1 MQSFANLLRDGKI
14 RAWSKAV
21 FLFILF
27 LSLGSGTLHSQA
39 IGGGQI
45 QGTVTDGTGSAV
57 SGATVLATQTE
68 SGLQRT
74 VTSEADGGYNL
85 PSLPVGPYTLK
96 VTAAGFST
104 YDQSGI
110 VIQVGNELR
119 VDVKLQVG
127 GVAQTVQVT
136 AAASMVQTEDQSIS
150 QVVDRQRTVDLP
162 LNGRQATQLILLTP
176 GTAIA
181 PATDLASSKNYPSA
195 VTYSVAGAQA
205 TNINYLMDASDNND
219 AFTNVNLP
227 FPFPDAIQEFSVQ
240 TSGLSAQY
248 GVHPGAVVNAVTRAG
263 GNSFHGTLFEFFR
276 NGDMNAKNHFSTK
289 QDTLKRNQYGGVLG
303 GPIRKDK
310 LFFFGGYQGTRT
322 RQQTNAVTSFVP
334 TTAMLNGDFSAYA
347 GASCQSGGVA
357 KQLINPLTGT
367 GFPNNQVPVS
377 QLNSSALALF
387 KYIPLATNPCGKL
400 VYGLPLPQ
408 NEDQYIA
415 RIDWTASAKQTVFGR
430 YYLTHFTQP
439 PSFGGNLLNTQNPAL
454 DDRVQSF
461 TLGHTYTLTSNL
473 VSSLHLGWTRNI
485 VSRNIAPDVIN
496 PNTLGIQSYAPI
508 KNYLYMNI
516 SNAFTVACG
525 TCESLL
531 NSTNGFNVL
540 EDMFW
545 TKGMHHFSFGLNYLH
560 NQLVSDGVNNA
571 NGQFNFTGQY
581 TKDGLVDFM
590 IGQIQSLYQGNNSGV
605 DFRKNYAGLYFQDS
619 IQFSPRFTLN
629 AGLRWATGL
638 PATETTGRGAQFS
651 AAGFA
656 AGTKSIVYPTAPAGV
671 YFYGDPGVPHGYYH
685 GKWNRIEPRFGVVF
699 DPRGQGKESIR
710 ASYSLGFQ
718 EPPLYYN
725 SRYAAMPPWGDS
737 VTLTPPPGNLTTPY
751 AGYPGGNPYPKPF
764 PPTAT
769 NAYFPTSGTY
779 FVLPPNL
786 QQAYSQNWNLSVQ
799 KQFLKD
805 WALTAT
811 YLGTRVLHNSY
822 GNEQNPAIYYPGKS
836 TGVAGSCGT
845 LSPVP
850 AAGTNCSTTG
860 NTNARRVLSGINPT
874 QGAYFT
880 EVTEAYTGMGSNFNG
895 LLLTVQH
902 RFSQYFTLLSNYTYS
917 HCLSGPPENGDNA
930 GDQFQDP
937 AHPQRDYSNCGSDL
951 RHNFVNSAIIR
962 SSTGGSYTHQL
973 LLSGWQIAPI
983 VTATTGVPFTVTTGT
998 DASLTGVGNDRPNLI
1013 GKPRAQNTKITTWLN
1028 RASFAANTAGTY
1040 GQTRPYEFYGPHYTD
1055 VDTALSKYIPLHE
1068 ALQLE
1073 ARAECFNCF
1082 NHTNYANPGGAI
1094 NGNGTGVT
1102 DPGTALSAATFGT
1115 ITAANPPRILQL
1127 SLKMDF

>member
-1 MQSFANLLRDGKI
+1 MRSFCISAFSRTGFTRHTKNTWKP
-14 RAWSKAV
+14 AY
-21 FLFILF
+21 LF
-27 LSLGSGTLHSQA
+27 LLLLLLPGNQLLHGQA

-45 QGTVTDGTGSAV
+45 QGAVTDETGSAV
-57 SGATVLATQTE
+57 SGATVEAVQTE
-68 SGLQRT
+68 SGLHRI
-74 VTSEADGGYNL
+74 VTSGDDGGYNL

-96 VTAAGFST
+96 VTATGFST
-104 YDQSGI
+104 YNQSGI
-110 VIQVGNELR
+110 VIQVGNQLR

-127 GVAQTVQVT
+127 GVSQTVQVQS
-136 AAASMVQTEDQSIS
+136 AASMVQTEDQSIT

-176 GTAIA
+176 GTANA
-181 PATDLASSKNYPSA
+181 PATDLATSKNYPSA
-195 VTYSVAGAQA
+195 VTLSVAGAQA
-205 TNINYLMDASDNND
+205 TNINYLMDAADNND

-240 TSGLSAQY
+240 TSGLSPQY
-248 GVHPGAVVNAVTRAG
+248 GVHPGAVVNIVTRAG

-322 RQQTNAVTSFVP
+322 RQQTNAYTSFVP
-334 TTAMLNGDFSAYA
+334 TTAMFNGDFSKYTTKALRDPATLLPYP
-347 GASCQSGGVA
+347 
-357 KQLINPLTGT
+357 K
-367 GFPNNQVPVS
+367 NQIPTS
-377 QLNSSALALF
+377 QFNASALALF
-387 KYIPLATNPCGKL
+387 KYIPLATADNGKL
-400 VYGLPLPQ
+400 VYPLSLPQ

-415 RIDWTASAKQTVFGR
+415 RIDWTATTKQTVFGR

-439 PSFGGNLLNTQNPAL
+439 GTFAGNLLNTQNPTL

-461 TLGHTYTLTSNL
+461 TLGHTYTLTSSL
-473 VSSLHLGWTRNI
+473 VSSFHLGWTRNI
-485 VSRNIAPDVIN
+485 VIRDIAPDVIN

-531 NSTNGFNVL
+531 NSTNGYNVL

-545 TKGMHHFSFGLNYLH
+545 TKGMHHFSFGGNYLR

-581 TKDGLVDFM
+581 SGDGLVDFM
-590 IGQIQSLYQGNNSGV
+590 LGRVQSLYQGNNSGV
-605 DFRKNYAGLYFQDS
+605 DFRKNYGALYFQDS
-619 IQFSPRFTLN
+619 IQFSPRLTVN

-638 PATETTGRGAQFS
+638 PAIETTGRGAQFS
-651 AAGFA
+651 LPGFT
-656 AGTKSIVYPTAPAGV
+656 AGTRSVVYPTAPPGV

-685 GKWNRIEPRFGVVF
+685 GKWNRLEPRFGIVF

-764 PPTAT
+764 PPTAS
-769 NAYFPTSGTY
+769 NAFFPTSGTF

-786 QQAYSQNWNLSVQ
+786 QQAYTQNWNLSVQ
-799 KQFLKD
+799 KQFLTD

-822 GNEQNPAIYYPGKS
+822 GNEQNPAVYYPGTS
-836 TGVAGSCGT
+836 TGAAGSCGT

-850 AAGTNCSTTG
+850 ASGTCSTTQ
-860 NTNARRVLSGINPT
+860 NTNARRVLSGVNAA

-880 EVTEAYTGMGSNFNG
+880 QVTQAYTGMGSNFNG
-895 LLLTVQH
+895 LLVTVQH
-902 RFSQYFTLLSNYTYS
+902 RFNKYFTLLSNYTYS
-917 HCLSGPPENGDNA
+917 HCLSGPAENGDNA

-937 AHPQRDYSNCGSDL
+937 AHPNRDYSNCGSDL
-951 RHNFVNSAIIR
+951 RHNFVTSAIIR
-962 SSTGGSYTHQL
+962 SSANGTYTRQL
-973 LLSGWQIAPI
+973 LLGGWQLAPI
-983 VTATTGVPFTVTTGT
+983 ITATTGVPFTATTGT
-998 DASLTGVGNDRPNLI
+998 DASLTAVGQDRPNLI
-1013 GKPRAQNTKITTWLN
+1013 GNPRAKNTPITTWLN
-1028 RASFAANTAGTY
+1028 KASFVANTAGTY
-1040 GQTRPYEFYGPHYTD
+1040 GQTRPFEFYGPHYTN

-1102 DPGTALSAATFGT
+1102 NPGTALSSASTFGI

>member
-1 MQSFANLLRDGKI
+1 MN
-14 RAWSKAV
+14 V
-21 FLFILF
+21 FRRTELTRRPKNTWKPAYLF
-27 LSLGSGTLHSQA
+27 LLLLLLPDNQLLHGQA

-45 QGTVTDGTGSAV
+45 QGTVTDETGSAV
-57 SGATVLATQTE
+57 SGATVEAVQTE
-68 SGLQRT
+68 SGLHRI
-74 VTSEADGGYNL
+74 VTSGGDGGYNL

-96 VTAAGFST
+96 VTATGFST
-104 YDQSGI
+104 YNQSGI

-127 GVAQTVQVT
+127 GVSQTVQVQ

-176 GTAIA
+176 GTANA
-181 PATDLASSKNYPSA
+181 PTTDLASSKNYPSA
-195 VTYSVAGAQA
+195 VTLSVAGAQA

-240 TSGLSAQY
+240 TSGLSPQY
-248 GVHPGAVVNAVTRAG
+248 GVHPGAVVNIVTRSG
-263 GNSFHGTLFEFFR
+263 GNAFHGTLFEFFR

-289 QDTLKRNQYGGVLG
+289 QDTLKRNQFGGVLG
-303 GPIRKDK
+303 GPIRRDK

-322 RQQTNAVTSFVP
+322 RQETNAFTSYVP
-334 TTAMLNGDFSAYA
+334 TQAMLNGDFSSYTT
-347 GASCQSGGVA
+347 
-357 KQLINPLTGT
+357 KQLIIPGTNPVQHYPL
-367 GFPNNQVPVS
+367 NQIPTS
-377 QLNSSALALF
+377 EFNASALALF
-387 KYIPLATNPCGKL
+387 KYIPLATNPTGQL

-408 NEDQYIA
+408 NEDQYIG
-415 RIDWTASAKQTVFGR
+415 RIDWTATSKQTVFGR

-439 PSFGGNLLNTQNPAL
+439 GIFDNNLLNTQNQVL

-461 TLGHTYTLTSNL
+461 TLGHTYTLTSSL
-473 VSSLHLGWTRNI
+473 VSSFHLGWTRNI
-485 VSRNIAPDVIN
+485 ISRNIAPDVIN
-496 PNTLGIQSYAPI
+496 PNTLGIQVYAPI

-525 TCESLL
+525 TCEGLL
-531 NSTNGFNVL
+531 NSTNGYNVL

-545 TKGMHHFSFGLNYLH
+545 TKGRHHFSFGGNYLR
-560 NQLVSDGVNNA
+560 NMLVSNGVNNA
-571 NGQFNFTGQY
+571 NGQFNFTGQF
-581 TKDGLVDFM
+581 TGDGLVDFM
-590 IGQIQSLYQGNNSGV
+590 EGRIQSLYQGNNSGV
-605 DFRKNYAGLYFQDS
+605 DVRKNYGALYFQDS
-619 IQFSPRFTLN
+619 IQFSPRLTVN

-638 PATETTGRGAQFS
+638 PGIETTGRGASFS
-651 AAGFA
+651 QAGFT
-656 AGTKSIVYPTAPAGV
+656 AGTKSIVYPTAPPGV
-671 YFYGDPGVPHGYYH
+671 YFYGDPGIPHGYYH
-685 GKWNRIEPRFGVVF
+685 GKWNRVEPRLGIVF
-699 DPRGQGKESIR
+699 DPRGEGKESIR

-764 PPTAT
+764 PPTAS
-769 NAYFPTSGTY
+769 NAFFPTSGTF
-779 FVLPPNL
+779 FVLPVNL
-786 QQAYSQNWNLSVQ
+786 QQAYSQNWNLSLQ
-799 KQFLKD
+799 KQFLND

-822 GNEQNPAIYYPGKS
+822 GNEQNPAVYYPGTS
-836 TGVAGSCGT
+836 TGAAGSCGT

-850 AAGTNCSTTG
+850 KAGTQCSTTG
-860 NTNARRVLSGINPT
+860 NTNARRVLSGINAT

-880 EVTEAYTGMGSNFNG
+880 QVTQAYTGMGSNFNG
-895 LLLTVQH
+895 LLVTVQH

-917 HCLSGPPENGDNA
+917 HCLSGPAENGDNA

-937 AHPQRDYSNCGSDL
+937 AHPNRDYSNCGSDL
-951 RHNFVNSAIIR
+951 RHNFVTSAIVR
-962 SSTGGSYTHQL
+962 SSVGGAYTRQL
-973 LLSGWQIAPI
+973 LLGGWQLAPI

-998 DASLTGVGNDRPNLI
+998 DASLTAVGQDRPNLI
-1013 GKPRAQNTKITTWLN
+1013 GKARAQNAPTTTWLN
-1028 RASFAANTAGTY
+1028 KASFVANANGTY
-1040 GQTRPYEFYGPHYTD
+1040 GTTRPYEFYGPHYTN
-1055 VDTALSKYIPLHE
+1055 VDTALSKFIPLHE

-1094 NGNGTGVT
+1094 NGSGTGVT
-1102 DPGTALSAATFGT
+1102 NPGQAISSKIFGT
-1115 ITAANPPRILQL
+1115 INAANPPRILQL

>member
-57 SGATVLATQTE
+57 SGATVVAVQTE

-289 QDTLKRNQYGGVLG
+289 QDTLKRNQYGGVFG

-347 GASCQSGGVA
+347 GAACQSGGVM
-357 KQLINPLTGT
+357 KQLINPATGANY
-367 GFPNNQVPVS
+367 PNNQVPVA

-408 NEDQYIA
+408 NEDQYIG
-415 RIDWTASAKQTVFGR
+415 RIDWTATAKQTVFGR

-439 PSFGGNLLNTQNPAL
+439 PIFDGNLLNTQNPGL

-461 TLGHTYTLTSNL
+461 TLGHTYTLTSSL

-485 VSRNIAPDVIN
+485 VSRNIAEDVIT

-525 TCESLL
+525 TCEHLL
-531 NSTNGFNVL
+531 NSTNGYNVL

-545 TKGMHHFSFGLNYLH
+545 TRGMHHFSFGLNYLH

-590 IGQIQSLYQGNNSGV
+590 IGRIQSLYQGNNSGV

-651 AAGFA
+651 LPGFT
-656 AGTKSIVYPTAPAGV
+656 AGTKSVVYPTAPAGV
-671 YFYGDPGVPHGYYH
+671 YFYGDQGVPHGYYH
-685 GKWNRIEPRFGVVF
+685 GKWNRIEPRFGLVF

-725 SRYAAMPPWGDS
+725 SRYSAMPPWGDS

-769 NAYFPTSGTY
+769 NAFFPTSGTY

-786 QQAYSQNWNLSVQ
+786 QQAYSQNWNLSLQ
-799 KQFLKD
+799 KQFLND
-805 WALTAT
+805 WAITAT

-822 GNEQNPAIYYPGKS
+822 GNEQNPAAYYPGKS

-860 NTNARRVLSGINPT
+860 NTNARRVLSAINPT

-895 LLLTVQH
+895 LLVTVQH

-962 SSTGGSYTHQL
+962 SAAGGSYTRQL

-1013 GKPRAQNTKITTWLN
+1013 GNPRSQNTKITTWLN

-1055 VDTALSKYIPLHE
+1055 VDTALSKFIPVHE

>member
-1 MQSFANLLRDGKI
+1 MRSFRISAFSRGFTRQTKNTWKL
-14 RAWSKAV
+14 AY
-21 FLFILF
+21 LF
-27 LSLGSGTLHSQA
+27 LLLLPGNQLLHGQA

-45 QGTVTDGTGSAV
+45 QGTVTDETGSAV
-57 SGATVLATQTE
+57 SGATVEAVQTE
-68 SGLQRT
+68 SGLQRV
-74 VTSEADGGYNL
+74 VTSGDDGGYNL

-96 VTAAGFST
+96 VTANGFST
-104 YDQSGI
+104 YNQSGI

-119 VDVKLQVG
+119 IEVKLQVG
-127 GVAQTVQVT
+127 GVSQTVQVQ
-136 AAASMVQTEDQSIS
+136 AAASMVQTEDQSIT

-176 GTAIA
+176 GTAVA

-195 VTYSVAGAQA
+195 VTYSIAGAQA

-240 TSGLSAQY
+240 TSGLSPQY

-334 TTAMLNGDFSAYA
+334 TTAMFNGDFSAYA
-347 GASCQSGGVA
+347 GS
-357 KQLINPLTGT
+357 KQLIIPGTNPVQHYPG
-367 GFPNNQVPVS
+367 NQVPTS
-377 QLNSSALALF
+377 TFNPSALALF
-387 KYIPLATNPCGKL
+387 KYIPLATASSGKL

-415 RIDWTASAKQTVFGR
+415 RIDWTATTKQTVFGR

-461 TLGHTYTLTSNL
+461 TLGHTYTLTSSL
-473 VSSLHLGWTRNI
+473 VSSFHVGWTRNI
-485 VSRNIAPDVIN
+485 VIRNIAPDVIN

-531 NSTNGFNVL
+531 NSTNGYNVL

-545 TKGMHHFSFGLNYLH
+545 TKGMHHFSFGGNYLR
-560 NQLVSDGVNNA
+560 NTLVSDGVNNA

-581 TKDGLVDFM
+581 TGDGLVDFM
-590 IGQIQSLYQGNNSGV
+590 QGRIQSLYQGNNSGV
-605 DFRKNYAGLYFQDS
+605 DFRKNYGALYFQDS
-619 IQFSPRFTLN
+619 IQFSPRFTMN

-638 PATETTGRGAQFS
+638 PAIETTGRGAQFS
-651 AAGFA
+651 LPGFT
-656 AGTKSIVYPTAPAGV
+656 AGTRSTVYPTAPPGV

-685 GKWNRIEPRFGVVF
+685 GKWNRLEPRFGIVF

-764 PPTAT
+764 PPTAS
-769 NAYFPTSGTY
+769 NAFFPTSGTF

-786 QQAYSQNWNLSVQ
+786 QQAYTQNWNLSVQ
-799 KQFLKD
+799 KQFLND

-822 GNEQNPAIYYPGKS
+822 GNEQNPAVYFPGKS
-836 TGVAGSCGT
+836 TGAAGSCGT

-850 AAGTNCSTTG
+850 VAGTNCSTTA
-860 NTNARRVLSGINPT
+860 NTNARRVLSGINAA
-874 QGAYFT
+874 QGAYLT
-880 EVTEAYTGMGSNFNG
+880 QVTQAYTGMGSNFNG
-895 LLLTVQH
+895 LLVTVQH

-937 AHPQRDYSNCGSDL
+937 AHPNRDYSNCGSDL
-951 RHNFVNSAIIR
+951 RHNFVTSAIIR
-962 SSTGGSYTHQL
+962 SSVNGTYTRQL
-973 LLSGWQIAPI
+973 LLGGWQLAPI

-998 DASLTGVGNDRPNLI
+998 DASLTGVGADRPNLI
-1013 GKPRAQNTKITTWLN
+1013 GSPRATNTPITTWLN

-1055 VDTALSKYIPLHE
+1055 VDTALSKFIPLHE

-1094 NGNGTGVT
+1094 NGSGTGVT
-1102 DPGTALSAATFGT
+1102 NPGTALSATSFGT
-1115 ITAANPPRILQL
+1115 ILAANPPRILQL

>member
-1 MQSFANLLRDGKI
+1 MLWA
-14 RAWSKAV
+14 
-21 FLFILF
+21 
-27 LSLGSGTLHSQA
+27 QA
-39 IGGGQI
+39 IGGGSI
-45 QGTVTDGTGSAV
+45 QGAVTDETGSAV
-57 SGATVLATQTE
+57 SGATVEVVQTE
-68 SGLQRT
+68 SGLHRI
-74 VTSEADGGYNL
+74 VTSGGDGGYNL

-96 VTAAGFST
+96 VTSTGFST

-119 VDVKLQVG
+119 IDVKLQVG
-127 GVAQTVQVT
+127 GVSQTVQVQ

-176 GTAIA
+176 GTANA

-195 VTYSVAGAQA
+195 VTLSVAGAQA
-205 TNINYLMDASDNND
+205 TNINYLMDGADNND

-240 TSGLSAQY
+240 TSGLSPQY
-248 GVHPGAVVNAVTRAG
+248 GVHPGAVVNIVTRAG
-263 GNSFHGTLFEFFR
+263 SNSFHGTLFEFFR

-322 RQQTNAVTSFVP
+322 RQETNAFTSYVP
-334 TTAMLNGDFSAYA
+334 TAAMYTGDFSSYA
-347 GASCQSGGVA
+347 GS
-357 KQLINPLTGT
+357 KKLTVPNT
-367 GFPNNQVPVS
+367 SPVQYFPNNQISPT
-377 QLNSSALALF
+377 LFNPSALALLT
-387 KYIPLATNPCGKL
+387 KYIPETSDPTGKY

-408 NEDQYIA
+408 NEDQFIG
-415 RIDWTASAKQTVFGR
+415 RIDWTATAKQNVFGR

-439 PSFGGNLLNTQNPAL
+439 GTFQDNLLNTQNPSL

-461 TLGHTYTLTSNL
+461 TLGHTYTLTSSL
-473 VSSLHLGWTRNI
+473 VSSFHVGWTRNI
-485 VSRNIAPDVIN
+485 VSRNVDQGVIN
-496 PNTLGIQSYAPI
+496 PNTIGINVFAPI

-516 SNAFTVACG
+516 TNNGFTVACG
-525 TCESLL
+525 TCEHLL
-531 NSTNGFNVL
+531 NSTNGYNVL

-545 TKGMHHFSFGLNYLH
+545 TRGKNHISFGGNYLR
-560 NQLVSDGVNNA
+560 NMLVSDGVNNA
-571 NGQFNFTGQY
+571 NGQFNFNGQY
-581 TKDGLVDFM
+581 TGDGLVDFM
-590 IGQIQSLYQGNNSGV
+590 LGQIQSLYQGNNSGV
-605 DFRKNYAGLYFQDS
+605 DVRKNYGALYFQDS
-619 IQFSPRFTLN
+619 VQFSPRLTVN

-638 PATETTGRGAQFS
+638 PGIETTGRGASFS
-651 AAGFA
+651 PENFTS
-656 AGTKSIVYPTAPAGV
+656 GTRSVVYPTAPPGV
-671 YFYGDPGVPHGYYH
+671 LFYGDPGIPKGYYH

-699 DPRGQGKESIR
+699 DPRGEGKESIR

-737 VTLTPPPGNLTTPY
+737 VTLTPPPGNLSNPY
-751 AGYPGGNPYPKPF
+751 SGYPGGNPYPKPF
-764 PPTAT
+764 PPTAA
-769 NAYFPTSGTY
+769 NAFFPTSGTF
-779 FVLPPNL
+779 FVLPVNL

-805 WALTAT
+805 WALTAS

-822 GNEQNPAIYYPGKS
+822 GNEQNPAVYYPGTS

-850 AAGTNCSTTG
+850 SKGTACSTTG
-860 NTNARRVLSGINPT
+860 NTNARRVLSGINAT

-880 EVTEAYTGMGSNFNG
+880 QVTQAYTGMGSDFNG
-895 LLLTVQH
+895 LLVTVQH
-902 RFSQYFTLLSNYTYS
+902 RFSNHFTLLSNYTYS

-937 AHPQRDYSNCGSDL
+937 AHPNRDYSNCGSDL

-962 SSTGGSYTHQL
+962 SSANGDYMRQL
-973 LLSGWQIAPI
+973 LLGGWQLAPI
-983 VTATTGVPFTVTTGT
+983 VTATTGVPFTVTSGT
-998 DASLTGVGNDRPNLI
+998 DKSLTGVGNDRPNRI
-1013 GKPRAQNTKITTWLN
+1013 GDPRFHGGPTTHWLN
-1028 RASFAANTAGTY
+1028 AASFAFNGPGTY
-1040 GQTRPYEFYGPHYTD
+1040 GTTRPFQFYGPHYTD
-1055 VDTALSKYIPLHE
+1055 VDTALSKFIPLHE

-1082 NHTNYANPGGAI
+1082 NHTNFGNPGSAI
-1094 NGNGTGVT
+1094 SGSGTGVT
-1102 DPGTALSAATFGT
+1102 NPGTSLTSSTFGV
-1115 ITAANPPRILQL
+1115 IQASNPPRILQL